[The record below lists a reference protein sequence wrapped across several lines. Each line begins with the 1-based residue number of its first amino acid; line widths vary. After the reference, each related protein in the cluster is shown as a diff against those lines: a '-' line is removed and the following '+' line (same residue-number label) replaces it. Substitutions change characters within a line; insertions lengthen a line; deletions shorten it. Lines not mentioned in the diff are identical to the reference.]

1 MEWTRQINAY
11 CERLDPSFWAEPV
24 NAVTNAAF
32 LVAALWMWRRS
43 AGLPLA
49 RVLCGVLAVIGI
61 GSGLFHTYATAWAAT
76 LDVVP
81 ILMFVLLYTYAANR
95 HYWELSGGVSVI
107 GAALVIAWLALL
119 TPLFAQ
125 VPGLSVS
132 AMYWPIPLLIGLNAF
147 ALRNRLPRVA
157 RGLAVGVAILCVSL
171 TARSLDEPLCD
182 VLPLGTHWL
191 WHVLNAA
198 MLGWMIEVLRRHR
211 LEASARLR

>member
-119 TPLFAQ
+119 TPLFAR

-132 AMYWPIPLLIGLNAF
+132 AMYWPIPLLIGLYAF